1 LHAVAGRAGERI
13 GERRPEKDGENS
25 MAVREQS
32 SEPDSESTRLDRA
45 YQALKQG
52 IIQGTY
58 QPNQRLTEME
68 LSQVLGVSRPTARQA
83 LVRLEQEGLVVIQP
97 NRGASVRSLTV
108 PEALRTLRIREVLDG
123 LAAALAAESATD
135 EELAELQRIVEEME
149 EQVKANELLAYSRL
163 NGQLHTAILRAAR
176 DETLYRMLASLNHAL
191 VRYQYRTILVP
202 GRQDQSLREHQEI
215 VRALVARD
223 SAAAEQAMR
232 VHVSHVRHTL
242 SQAAQLLA

>member
-1 LHAVAGRAGERI
+1 
-13 GERRPEKDGENS
+13 
-25 MAVREQS
+25 MAVRERS
-32 SEPDSESTRLDRA
+32 SDPEAESTRLDKA
-45 YQALKQG
+45 YQALKHG

-123 LAAALAAESATD
+123 LAAALAAELATE
-135 EELAELQRIVEEME
+135 EELAELTEIVAEME
-149 EQVKANELLAYSRL
+149 QMIQANEMLSYSRL
-163 NGQLHTAILRAAR
+163 NGRLHTAILRAAR
-176 DETLYRMLASLNHAL
+176 DETLHRMLASLNHAL
-191 VRYQYRTILVP
+191 VRYQYRTVLVP
-202 GRQDQSLREHQEI
+202 GRQAQSLREHQEL
-215 VRALVARD
+215 VRAIAARD
-223 SAAAEQAMR
+223 PLAAEQAMR
-232 VHVSHVRHTL
+232 THVSHVRQTL

>member
-1 LHAVAGRAGERI
+1 
-13 GERRPEKDGENS
+13 
-25 MAVREQS
+25 MAVREQPS
-32 SEPDSESTRLDRA
+32 DQEGESTRLDKA

-52 IIQGTY
+52 IIDGTY

-83 LVRLEQEGLVVIQP
+83 LIRLEQEGLVVIQP

-123 LAAALAAESATD
+123 LAASLAAELATED
-135 EELAELQRIVEEME
+135 ELAEMSAIIAQMEQHVERNEM
-149 EQVKANELLAYSRL
+149 LDYSRL
-163 NGQLHTAILRAAR
+163 NGRLHTAILRAAR

-202 GRQDQSLREHQEI
+202 GRQSQSLSEHKEL
-215 VRALVARD
+215 VRAIKARD

-232 VHVSHVRHTL
+232 THVSHVRQTL

>member
-1 LHAVAGRAGERI
+1 
-13 GERRPEKDGENS
+13 
-25 MAVREQS
+25 MAVREQPV
-32 SEPDSESTRLDRA
+32 EPDSESTRLDKA
-45 YQALKQG
+45 YHALKQG
-52 IIQGTY
+52 IIAGTY

-97 NRGASVRSLTV
+97 NRGASVRSFTV

-123 LAAALAAESATD
+123 LAASLAAESATED
-135 EELAELQRIVEEME
+135 ELTEMQAIVAEME
-149 EQVKANELLAYSRL
+149 KLVQANEMLGYSRL

-176 DETLYRMLASLNHAL
+176 DETLSRMLASLNHAL

-215 VRALVARD
+215 VRALMARD
-223 SAAAEQAMR
+223 PVAAEQAMR
-232 VHVSHVRHTL
+232 VHVSHVRQTL

>member
-1 LHAVAGRAGERI
+1 
-13 GERRPEKDGENS
+13 
-25 MAVREQS
+25 MAVRPQQS
-32 SEPDSESTRLDRA
+32 NPDSESTRLDKA

-123 LAAALAAESATD
+123 LAAALAAELATD
-135 EELAELQRIVEEME
+135 EELAELSEIVAEME
-149 EQVKANELLAYSRL
+149 KMVEINEMLGYSRL
-163 NGQLHTAILRAAR
+163 NGRLHTTILRAAR

-202 GRQDQSLREHQEI
+202 GRQDQSLAEHKEL
-215 VRALVARD
+215 VRAIQARD
-223 SAAAEQAMR
+223 SAAAERAMR
-232 VHVSHVRHTL
+232 THVSHVRETL

>member
-1 LHAVAGRAGERI
+1 
-13 GERRPEKDGENS
+13 
-25 MAVREQS
+25 MAVRDRPS
-32 SEPDSESTRLDRA
+32 DPDAESTRLDKA
-45 YQALKQG
+45 YRALKQG
-52 IIQGTY
+52 IIDGTY

-123 LAAALAAESATD
+123 LAAALAAELATE
-135 EELAELQRIVEEME
+135 EELDELSAIVAEME
-149 EQVKANELLAYSRL
+149 QLVRANDMLGYSRL
-163 NGQLHTAILRAAR
+163 NGRLHTAILRAAR
-176 DETLYRMLASLNHAL
+176 DDTLYRMLASLNHAL

-202 GRQDQSLREHQEI
+202 GRQDRSLREHQQ
-215 VRALVARD
+215 LVEAIRARD
-223 SAAAEQAMR
+223 PSAAEQAMR
-232 VHVSHVRHTL
+232 THVSHVRQTL

>member
-1 LHAVAGRAGERI
+1 
-13 GERRPEKDGENS
+13 
-25 MAVREQS
+25 MTVRDQQS
-32 SEPDSESTRLDRA
+32 DPDLESTRFDKA

-52 IIQGTY
+52 IIAGTY

-123 LAAALAAESATD
+123 LAASLAAESATE
-135 EELAELQRIVEEME
+135 EELAEMQDIVTEME
-149 EQVKANELLAYSRL
+149 KLAEASDLLGYSRL
-163 NGQLHTAILRAAR
+163 NGRLHTAILRAAR

-202 GRQDQSLREHQEI
+202 GRQEQSLQEHKAL
-215 VRALVARD
+215 VRAINARD

-232 VHVSHVRHTL
+232 THVSHVRQTL

>member
-1 LHAVAGRAGERI
+1 
-13 GERRPEKDGENS
+13 
-25 MAVREQS
+25 MAVRDQQS
-32 SEPDSESTRLDRA
+32 NPDADATRLDKA

-52 IIQGTY
+52 IIDGTY

-83 LVRLEQEGLVVIQP
+83 LIRLEQEGLVVIQP

-123 LAAALAAESATD
+123 LSAAMAAELATD
-135 EELAELQRIVEEME
+135 EEIAEMASIVAQMEQHVERREM
-149 EQVKANELLAYSRL
+149 LDYSRL
-163 NGQLHTAILRAAR
+163 NGRLHTTILRAAR

-191 VRYQYRTILVP
+191 VRYQYRTVLVP
-202 GRQDQSLREHQEI
+202 GRQEQSLREHKAI
-215 VRALVARD
+215 VAAIQQRD
-223 SAAAEQAMR
+223 PAAAEAAMR
-232 VHVSHVRHTL
+232 THVAHVRETL